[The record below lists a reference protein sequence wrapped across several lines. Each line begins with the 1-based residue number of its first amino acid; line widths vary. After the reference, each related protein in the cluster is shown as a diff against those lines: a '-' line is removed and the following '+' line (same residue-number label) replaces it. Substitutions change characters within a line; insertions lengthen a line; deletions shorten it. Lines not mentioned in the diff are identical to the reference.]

1 MSQPNITRV
10 MGDGIEIQLA
20 QWDGEGSPVF
30 CVHGLTANCRC
41 FDLLADGLTPAHH
54 VTAMDIRGRG
64 LSDKP
69 ETGYSLESHAG
80 DVVAVIE
87 NLGLSS
93 VTLVGHSL
101 GAYISLATAAR
112 RPNLVDR
119 LVLLDGGAPLSQ
131 DQWTKVAEAIKPSL
145 ERLKQT
151 YPSFEAYI
159 ETQKKLPVLQPWNQ
173 TIEKYFRYESQEIN
187 GEVRSRIN
195 PAHIEEESSNIIQSD
210 TNQYYPRIHCPVL
223 VLRATKGILSD
234 EDLVLPEPALAA
246 LVEALPQ
253 AQVVNLEDTNHYS
266 LIFQP
271 NEKRDKAILDFL
283 S

>member
-1 MSQPNITRV
+1 MSQPNMTRV
-10 MGDGIEIQLA
+10 KGDGIEIQLA
-20 QWDGEGSPVF
+20 QWDGEGSPVL

-41 FDLLADGLTPAHH
+41 FDLLAEGLTPAHH
-54 VTAMDIRGRG
+54 VIAMDIRGRG

-69 ETGYSLESHAG
+69 DTGYSLESHAG

-87 NLGLSS
+87 DLGLSS
-93 VTLVGHSL
+93 VTLIGHSL
-101 GAYISLATAAR
+101 GAYISLSTAAR
-112 RPNLVDR
+112 RPDLVDR
-119 LVLLDGGAPLSQ
+119 LVLLDGGAPLNQ

-151 YPSFEAYI
+151 FQSFEAYI
-159 ETQKKLPVLQPWNQ
+159 ETQKKIPALQPWNQ
-173 TIEKYFRYESQEIN
+173 TIEEYFRYEAQEID
-187 GEVRSRIN
+187 GEIRSRIN

-223 VLRATKGILSD
+223 ILRATKGILSD

-266 LIFQP
+266 MIFQP
-271 NEKRDKAILDFL
+271 NKRRDQAILDFL